1 MAFSLLYGITVMNE
15 LSRRLIGRAHNGR
28 RTMNELVVTDFN
40 DMLYLP
46 QNILSTS
53 SMRNNQ
59 ESTVQH
65 TVSILLEL
73 SARQSDSDS
82 REAKSDKTAS

>member
-1 MAFSLLYGITVMNE
+1 
-15 LSRRLIGRAHNGR
+15 
-28 RTMNELVVTDFN
+28 MNELVVTDFN